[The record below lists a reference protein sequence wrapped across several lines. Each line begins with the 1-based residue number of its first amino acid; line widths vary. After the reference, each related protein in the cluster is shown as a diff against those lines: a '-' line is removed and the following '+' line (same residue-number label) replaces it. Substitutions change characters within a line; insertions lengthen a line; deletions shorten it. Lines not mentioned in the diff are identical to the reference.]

1 MVHNIERSNLK
12 RINQLFD
19 RKSDTYSIFEEEI
32 DINIQ
37 KKFYELMKTIP
48 DKDLNEDNTSIFDID
63 ELYDDETG
71 INRKKIILIHLANLN
86 KVEAYRAIEKY
97 KDYADKEIR
106 KWACI
111 ALQQSR
117 MMLESSLLEEKS
129 LFISTGLGGKDNKL
143 RYFCVLF
150 TKEMRDLDNKEKSIL
165 EKEIN
170 FAFNKYDA
178 DLETLEFTK
187 GICTFKALIPI
198 KANIKKLFDDIIA
211 EVNNSGNILKE
222 NMIIT
227 NVKSL
232 TIEEID
238 ILLKSKSEE

>member
-1 MVHNIERSNLK
+1 MTHNTKKFNLERL
-12 RINQLFD
+12 NQLID

-37 KKFYELMKTIP
+37 KEFYELMNKISN
-48 DKDLNEDNTSIFDID
+48 KELCEENTSIFDID
-63 ELYDDETG
+63 ELYDNETEKH
-71 INRKKIILIHLANLN
+71 RKKEILVLLANLN
-86 KVEAYRAIEKY
+86 KVEAYREIEKF
-97 KDYADKEIR
+97 KKQANKEME
-106 KWACI
+106 KWSHI

-117 MMLESSLLEEKS
+117 IMLESSLLKEKS
-129 LFISTGLGGKDNKL
+129 VFISTGLGGKENKL

-150 TKEMRDLDNKEKSIL
+150 TKEMNELSNKEKTIL
-165 EKEIN
+165 KKEIN
-170 FAFNKYDA
+170 FAFNKVNV

-187 GICTFKALIPI
+187 GITTFKALIPV

-211 EVNNSGNILKE
+211 ETNNYGNILKE

-232 TIEEID
+232 SIEEID
-238 ILLKSKSEE
+238 NLLKTKSEE

>member
-1 MVHNIERSNLK
+1 MTHNTKKFNRERL
-12 RINQLFD
+12 NQLFD

-37 KKFYELMKTIP
+37 KEFYELM
-48 DKDLNEDNTSIFDID
+48 DKISDKELCEENTSIFDVD
-63 ELYDDETG
+63 ELYDEETG
-71 INRKKIILIHLANLN
+71 KHRKKEILVLLANLN
-86 KVEAYRAIEKY
+86 KVEAYREIEKF
-97 KDYADKEIR
+97 KKQANKEME
-106 KWACI
+106 KWSSI

-129 LFISTGLGGKDNKL
+129 VFISTGLGGKENKL

-150 TKEMRDLDNKEKSIL
+150 TKEMNELSNKEKTIL

-170 FAFNKYDA
+170 FAFNKVNV

-187 GICTFKALIPI
+187 GITTFKALIPV
-198 KANIKKLFDDIIA
+198 KANIRKLFDDIIA
-211 EVNNSGNILKE
+211 ETNNYGNILKE

-232 TIEEID
+232 SIEEID
-238 ILLKSKSEE
+238 NLLKTKSEE

>member
-1 MVHNIERSNLK
+1 MTHNTKKFNRERL
-12 RINQLFD
+12 NQLFD
-19 RKSDTYSIFEEEI
+19 RKSDTYSIFEEDI

-37 KKFYELMKTIP
+37 KEFYELM
-48 DKDLNEDNTSIFDID
+48 DKISDKELCEENTSIFDVD
-63 ELYDDETG
+63 ELYDEETG
-71 INRKKIILIHLANLN
+71 KHRKKEILVLLANLN
-86 KVEAYRAIEKY
+86 KVEAYREIEKF
-97 KDYADKEIR
+97 KKQANKEME
-106 KWACI
+106 KWSSI

-129 LFISTGLGGKDNKL
+129 VFISTGLGGKENKL

-150 TKEMRDLDNKEKSIL
+150 TKEMNELSNKEKTIL

-170 FAFNKYDA
+170 FAFNKVNV

-187 GICTFKALIPI
+187 GITTFKALIPV
-198 KANIKKLFDDIIA
+198 KANIRKLFDDIIA
-211 EVNNSGNILKE
+211 ETNNYGNILKE

-232 TIEEID
+232 SIEEID
-238 ILLKSKSEE
+238 NLLKTKSEE